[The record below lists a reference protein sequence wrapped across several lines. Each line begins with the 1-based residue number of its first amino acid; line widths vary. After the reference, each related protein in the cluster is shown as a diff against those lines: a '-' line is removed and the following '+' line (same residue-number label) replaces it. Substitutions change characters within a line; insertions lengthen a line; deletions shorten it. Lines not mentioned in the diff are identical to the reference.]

1 MKRIVAITVVAMSL
15 AAGAF
20 AGGTR
25 WAHRSAG
32 APASAHPAPVYICPM
47 DTDYHSD
54 HPGNCPICGMSLVAD
69 RAAVTSGGDGASHQL
84 PDGAVLVRF
93 DASSP
98 EWLTRRVLEF
108 GADAEVVEPSH
119 YRDAVRRAIA

>member
-20 AGGTR
+20 AGGT
-25 WAHRSAG
+25 WGAHRFGAAPTSAQ
-32 APASAHPAPVYICPM
+32 PATVYTCPM

-69 RAAVTSGGDGASHQL
+69 RAAVTAGGDGASHQL
-84 PDGAVLVRF
+84 PDGAVQVT
-93 DASSP
+93 P
-98 EWLTRRVLEF
+98 ER
-108 GADAEVVEPSH
+108 
-119 YRDAVRRAIA
+119 